1 MLLLGLLFSCDNGE
15 KQPLANPTQIDKYFP
30 LKDFV
35 INQLDKL
42 NNHQVQKVTV
52 INGEEETTEV
62 TLTKEQWRKEL
73 DAFIQADINKAANS
87 TAYEEQKNGKEKVY
101 RLKPEAKGNI
111 KEIKVTYLSPDS
123 NKVMEV
129 TFVAKSENFFYESST
144 TGTLHFNESTGL
156 ISTYSV
162 AGTQKVWFLSPN
174 EIRVQGKVTE

>member
-30 LKDFV
+30 LKSFV
-35 INQLDKL
+35 VNQLDELKD
-42 NNHQVQKVTV
+42 HKVRKTTM
-52 INGEEETTEV
+52 INGTEEAMEV
-62 TLTKEQWRKEL
+62 TLSKEQWRKEL

-87 TAYEEQKNGKEKVY
+87 TAYEEQKNGKENIY

-111 KEIKVTYLSPDS
+111 KEIKVTYLSANTD
-123 NKVMEV
+123 KVKQV
-129 TFVAKSENFFYESST
+129 TFLAKSKNLFYESST
-144 TGTLHFNESTGL
+144 KGTLTIDESTGV

-174 EIRVQGKVTE
+174 EILVKGNVVK